1 MTCPSRPSPTRFR
14 PPTRTRVVALLT
26 WLSAACGGTLAV
38 RESAA
43 VGAAGA
49 AVAALPPLRIVSYNI
64 RHGRGMD
71 DRVDLARTAAVLR
84 RLDADLIG
92 LQEVD
97 MRVRRSGGVAQAD
110 SLGSALG
117 MFPAFGAFM
126 PYQGGEYGLAILSR
140 FPIHRQTVIRLPDG
154 NEPRV
159 VLAAEIAIPPF
170 ADTVVAIVV
179 HFDWVADDGFR
190 YPQAQVVAAAIDTI
204 RHPVILL
211 GDFNDD
217 PASRTLALFRA
228 RAQELGKPAEDHFT
242 FSSTKPEQE
251 IDYIFSRP
259 GTRWIPLRTEVVT
272 EPAASRQSLDLRADS
287 PRAWV

>member
-1 MTCPSRPSPTRFR
+1 MTFF
-14 PPTRTRVVALLT
+14 VILV
-26 WLSAACGGTLAV
+26 LSLAVSGCGGTAPARAAADAQV
-38 RESAA
+38 RAQI
-43 VGAAGA
+43 GAP
-49 AVAALPPLRIVSYNI
+49 VTALPPLRIVSYNI

-71 DRVDLARTAAVLR
+71 DRVDLARTAEVLR

-126 PYQGGEYGLAILSR
+126 PYQGGEYGLALLSR

-159 VLAAEIAIPPF
+159 ALAAEVVIPPR

-179 HFDWVADDGFR
+179 HFDWVEDDAFR

-228 RAQELGKPAEDHFT
+228 RAQELAKPAEDHFT
-242 FSSTKPEQE
+242 FSSTKPDQE
-251 IDYIFSRP
+251 IDYIFLR
-259 GTRWIPLRTEVVT
+259 GGARWISLRAEVIT
-272 EPAASRQSLDLRADS
+272 EPVASDHRPVVGLIARR
-287 PRAWV
+287 PRGE